1 MVVVVSPRSEVRF
14 RFGSAE
20 RPTFI
25 GGLRHAQIAFLVVS
39 VASAVVFLRVVGGH
53 VGVGIAATLLSAG
66 VSMAFGTIAGRPFDD
81 WVPAA
86 SRWSLLVLT
95 GNKRWRSVA
104 PTTGERG
111 RRRTRKKRAPGAATQ
126 RAGKPSPPPPVRDW
140 QLIYTTVAGQP
151 LGVLRDR
158 KRKAWVAVL
167 AVRGESFLL
176 LDETEKT
183 RRLGSWAAIEAS
195 MARQG
200 SPIARFAWL
209 ERTLPE
215 IGDEMRTHFNTR
227 ATASGDARDSYA
239 ELLDEAQPVTQQH
252 ETFLVIAISANK
264 AGRAIRNAGGGDKG
278 AVAVLYRELGH
289 LTNQLR
295 DAGLSTLGFLSGD
308 RLATL
313 LRTQFDPGVALGLA
327 AKAKASKDPVVSA
340 RAAWPM
346 ACETAWGHYRTDEVM
361 HITYWVQEW
370 PRLGVSPSFL
380 SPLLLGMN
388 GVTRTV
394 ALVAEPIPTSRAVKE
409 IEHAQTARMADDDM
423 RQRAGYRTSARRH
436 REAEALDRREAELA
450 DGHAECRYSGYVTI
464 SGTSLAEVEEHAA
477 AIEQIAYQ
485 CPIELRRLWG
495 EQDTAFYA
503 TLPFTLGLRS

>member
-1 MVVVVSPRSEVRF
+1 MVAAREGVRF
-14 RFGSAE
+14 RFGPAE

-25 GGLRHAQIAFLVVS
+25 GGLRHAQVAFLLVS
-39 VASAVVFLRVVGGH
+39 VASAVVFLRVVGGQI
-53 VGVGIAATLLSAG
+53 GVGIAAALLLAG
-66 VSMAFGTIAGRPFDD
+66 VSMAFGTVHGRPFDD

-86 SRWSLLVLT
+86 SRWTLLVVA
-95 GNKRWRSVA
+95 GKRRWHSTA
-104 PTTGERG
+104 PATGERG
-111 RRRTRKKRAPGAATQ
+111 KRRTKKRKAKGAATQ
-126 RAGKPSPPPPVRDW
+126 RAGKPSPPPPVRDF
-140 QLIYTTVAGQP
+140 QLVYTTVAGQP

-158 KRKAWVAVL
+158 KHKAWLAVV
-167 AVRGESFLL
+167 AVRGESFVL
-176 LDETEKT
+176 LDESEKT
-183 RRLGSWAAIEAS
+183 RRLASWAGIEAS

-200 SPIARFAWL
+200 SPIARFQWL

-215 IGDEMRTHFNTR
+215 IGDEMRAHFNQR
-227 ATASGDARDSYA
+227 STADTPARDSYA

-252 ETFLVIAISANK
+252 ETFVVVQVSGNRAA
-264 AGRAIRNAGGGDKG
+264 RAIKNAGGGDRG

-289 LTNQLR
+289 LQNQLR
-295 DAGLSTLGFLSGD
+295 DAGLDSLGFLSGD
-308 RLATL
+308 QLATL
-313 LRTQFDPGVALGLA
+313 LRTQFDPQVALGLA
-327 AKAKASKDPVVSA
+327 ERAKASEVPVVSA
-340 RAAWPM
+340 RAAWPI
-346 ACETAWGHYRTDEVM
+346 ATETFWGHYRTDEIC

-370 PRLGVSPSFL
+370 PRLGVAPSFL

-394 ALVAEPIPTSRAVKE
+394 ALVAEPIPTARAVKE

-423 RQRAGYRTSARRH
+423 RERAGYRTSARRR
-436 REAEALDRREAELA
+436 REGEALDRREAELA

-464 SGTSLAEVEEHAA
+464 SGTNLTDVEQAAA

-503 TLPFTLGLRS
+503 TLPFTLGLRT